1 MRRCFKLQAPPGV
14 LSILS
19 DLAQPRTSTSY
30 QELLRNSHLPAQPLP
45 FLPPPRWAAELSR
58 VLHRTFPDV
67 VQHHHTRFLQ
77 VFVHPSFT
85 TAAGVSGTMQPLVAV
100 GESLLERIGGLWILA
115 TFESTRR
122 EEYASLLALLTSDT
136 ALCRVLRDHWR
147 LEHMVLTD
155 ASADLFSRQRLSSTK
170 GLVCWLSSH
179 GNVNGAQSLP
189 EPFGAGCVKAMVAAV
204 LLEHGNDAAEHFV
217 KSEVLPYV
225 L

>member
-1 MRRCFKLQAPPGV
+1 MRRCYKLQALPGV

-19 DLAQPRTSTSY
+19 DVAQPRTSTSY
-30 QELLRNSHLPAQPLP
+30 HELLRNSRLPAQPLL

-58 VLHRTFPDV
+58 VLRRTFPEM
-67 VQHHHTRFLQ
+67 VQYHHTRFLP

-85 TAAGVSGTMQPLVAV
+85 TTAGASGTMQPLVAI
-100 GESLLERIGGLWILA
+100 GESLLERISGLWILA
-115 TFESTRR
+115 TFEGIRR

-155 ASADLFSRQRLSSTK
+155 TSADLFSRQRLSSTK
-170 GLVCWLSSH
+170 GLMRWLSSQ
-179 GNVNGAQSLP
+179 GNAGGAQSLP
-189 EPFGAGCVKAMVAAV
+189 EPYGASCVKAMAAAV
-204 LLEHGNDAAEHFV
+204 LLEHGNDAAERFV

>member
-1 MRRCFKLQAPPGV
+1 MRHCHKIQAPSGL
-14 LSILS
+14 LSVLS
-19 DLAQPRTSTSY
+19 DLVQPCTSTSY
-30 QELLRNSHLPAQPLP
+30 QDLLQNPHLPTHPLP

-58 VLHRTFPDV
+58 VLRRTFPDV
-67 VQHHHTRFLQ
+67 AQEHRTRFLQ

-85 TAAGVSGTMQPLVAV
+85 TAAGESGTMQPLVAI

-115 TFESTRR
+115 TFDCIRR
-122 EEYASLLALLTSDT
+122 EEYVSLLALLTSDT

-155 ASADLFSRQRLSSTK
+155 ASADLFSRQRLSSAK
-170 GLVCWLSSH
+170 GLLSWLSLQGTTS
-179 GNVNGAQSLP
+179 GTQSLP
-189 EPFGAGCVKAMVAAV
+189 EPYGACCVKAMTAAV
-204 LLEHGNDAAEHFV
+204 LLEHGNDVAEHFV

>member
-1 MRRCFKLQAPPGV
+1 MRRCSKLKAPPGV
-14 LSILS
+14 LSVLS
-19 DLAQPRTSTSY
+19 DLTQPRTSTSY
-30 QELLRNSHLPAQPLP
+30 CDLLRNSHIPAQPLP

-58 VLHRTFPDV
+58 ALRRTFPDV
-67 VQHHHTRFLQ
+67 AQHHRTRFLQ

-85 TAAGVSGTMQPLVAV
+85 TAAGASGTMQPLVSL

-115 TFESTRR
+115 TFEGIRR

-155 ASADLFSRQRLSSTK
+155 ASADLFSRQRLSTTK
-170 GLVCWLSSH
+170 GLMSWLSSQ
-179 GNVNGAQSLP
+179 GNGSGSQSLP
-189 EPFGAGCVKAMVAAV
+189 EPYGAGCVKAMAAAV
-204 LLEHGNDAAEHFV
+204 LLEHGSDAAEHFV
-217 KSEVLPYV
+217 TSEVLPYV